1 MTESALTEQPLLESE
16 AQSSTLS
23 DLVSTNGS
31 NSDIE
36 HPDDS
41 NPPQGVLED
50 SEIDTMLYPYLR
62 HNEEADVE
70 AHVCAF
76 LTMWQANHV
85 SQRLVATDAET

>member
-50 SEIDTMLYPYLR
+50 SEIDTMLYPYPDTIFWWHGR
-62 HNEEADVE
+62 PTTYHKA
-70 AHVCAF
+70 
-76 LTMWQANHV
+76 
-85 SQRLVATDAET
+85 